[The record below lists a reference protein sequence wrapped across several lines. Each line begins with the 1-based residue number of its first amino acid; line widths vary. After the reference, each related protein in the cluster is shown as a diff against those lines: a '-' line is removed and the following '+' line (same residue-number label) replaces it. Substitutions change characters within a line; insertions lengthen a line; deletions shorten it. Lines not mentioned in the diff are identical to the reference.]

1 MEIRIWSLFGIW
13 DFRGYSFCRTGF
25 SKPIRTDRVDEMTK
39 QFAFKGASDMPTI
52 SISFG
57 NMDWNKTGAW
67 RSQRPFYEDKT
78 PPCSAAC
85 PLGNDIVAF
94 IRKIAE
100 GDLEGSWNLI
110 KEENPFPGVCGRV
123 CFHPCEAKC
132 NRGKYDEPIAVHA
145 LERFVADFASNLSER
160 AEKVPGARKG
170 KIAIVGSGPA
180 GWSCAYHLARL
191 QYDVTVF
198 ESSSLTGGMLRMGIP
213 SYRLPRGVLDQ
224 EISRIVA
231 LGVEIR
237 TGNAFGE
244 DLSLD
249 GLRDYQA
256 IFIATGAHRSRS
268 LHIPGEKG
276 KSVLSGIGLLRK
288 INLAKN
294 GKLGNKIAIIG
305 GGNTAVDVARSV
317 IRMGKKAT
325 ILYRRSKEEMPAFED
340 EIAEAMEEG
349 VKMRYLVNPIRI
361 QQKGSL
367 KRLECL
373 RMELG
378 EKDETGRRRPVPIPD
393 SNFFIEADS
402 AIIAAGEEIEVSF
415 LPKGM
420 ERKEGIVLTTR
431 DGSTGIKGIFAGGDL
446 TSNQRTVAHAIGS
459 GKKAALAIDCY
470 LKGKDSEEAIREILI
485 GGGPSLSIF
494 RYLHP
499 EERSRSPHVVT
510 FEELNTDYF
519 EPSGKQKESKSLAKK
534 RIKGFEEVTST
545 LTEGSALREA
555 ERCFSCGTCNEC
567 ENCYVFCPDASVIK
581 TGEMFS
587 RQVDYDFCKGC
598 GICLSE
604 CPRGAI
610 SFKEEAR

>member
-1 MEIRIWSLFGIW
+1 MSNSIH
-13 DFRGYSFCRTGF
+13 
-25 SKPIRTDRVDEMTK
+25 
-39 QFAFKGASDMPTI
+39 FKGVSDMPMI

-85 PLGNDIVAF
+85 PVGNDIVAF
-94 IRKIAE
+94 IRKITE
-100 GDLEGSWNLI
+100 GDLEGSWNVI
-110 KEENPFPGVCGRV
+110 KEENPFPGICGRV

-132 NRGKYDEPIAVHA
+132 NRGKYDEPIAIHA
-145 LERFVADFASNLSER
+145 LERFVADLASNLN
-160 AEKVPGARKG
+160 EKMKRVTGAGKG
-170 KIAIVGSGPA
+170 KIAIIGSGPA
-180 GWSCAYHLARL
+180 GLGCAYHLARL

-198 ESSSLTGGMLRMGIP
+198 ESSSSTGGMLRMGIP
-213 SYRLPRGVLDQ
+213 SYRLPRDVLDQ

-237 TGNAFGE
+237 TGIALGE
-244 DLSLD
+244 NLSLD

-256 IFIATGAHRSRS
+256 IFIASGAHRSRS

-276 KSVLSGIGLLRK
+276 KDVLSGLGLLKK
-288 INLAKN
+288 INLAKK
-294 GKLGNKIAIIG
+294 GKLGNRIAIIG
-305 GGNTAVDVARSV
+305 GGNTAIDVARSV

-340 EIAEAMEEG
+340 EIVEAIEEG
-349 VKMRYLVNPIRI
+349 VKIRYLVNPMRI
-361 QQKGSL
+361 QQRDSL

-378 EKDETGRRRPVPIPD
+378 EKDETGRRRPIPVPN

-402 AIIAAGEEIEVSF
+402 VIIAAGEEIEVSF
-415 LPKGM
+415 LPKGV
-420 ERKEGIVLTTR
+420 ERKEGIVLTRR

-470 LKGKDSEEAIREILI
+470 LRGKDSEEAIQQILI
-485 GGGPSLSIF
+485 GEGPSLSIF
-494 RYLHP
+494 RYLQP
-499 EERSRSPHVVT
+499 EERKMNPHVVA
-510 FEELNTDYF
+510 FEELNMDYF
-519 EPSGKQKESKSLAKK
+519 EPSKRQKQSKGLAKK
-534 RIKGFEEVTST
+534 RIRGFEEVTFT
-545 LTEGSALREA
+545 LTEDRAVKEA

-567 ENCYVFCPDASVIK
+567 ENCYVFCPDTSVIK

-587 RQVDYDFCKGC
+587 HQVDYDFCKGC

-610 SFKEEAR
+610 SLKEEAR

>member
-1 MEIRIWSLFGIW
+1 MAEQIN
-13 DFRGYSFCRTGF
+13 
-25 SKPIRTDRVDEMTK
+25 
-39 QFAFKGASDMPTI
+39 FKGVSDMPMI
-52 SISFG
+52 AVSFG

-85 PLGNDIVAF
+85 PAGNDIVAF
-94 IRKIAE
+94 IRKITE
-100 GDLEGSWNLI
+100 GDLKGSWNVI

-132 NRGKYDEPIAVHA
+132 NRENYDEAIAIHA
-145 LERFVADFASNLSER
+145 LERFVADLASNLNEKI
-160 AEKVPGARKG
+160 EKVPGARRG

-180 GWSCAYHLARL
+180 GLSCAYHLARL

-198 ESSSLTGGMLRMGIP
+198 ESSSSAGGVLRMGIP
-213 SYRLPRGVLDQ
+213 SYRLPRDVLDQ

-237 TGNAFGE
+237 TGIAFGE
-244 DLSLD
+244 KLSLD
-249 GLRDYQA
+249 DLGDYQA
-256 IFIATGAHRSRS
+256 IFVASGAHRSRS
-268 LHIPGEKG
+268 LQIPGEKG
-276 KSVLSGIGLLRK
+276 KDVLSGLGLLRK
-288 INLAKN
+288 INLAKK
-294 GKLGNKIAIIG
+294 GKLGNRVAIIG

-340 EIAEAMEEG
+340 EMAEAIEEG
-349 VKMRYLVNPIRI
+349 VKIRYLVNPIRI
-361 QQKGSL
+361 QQKDSL

-378 EKDETGRRRPVPIPD
+378 EKDETGRRKPVPVPN

-402 AIIAAGEEIEVSF
+402 VAIAAGEEIEVSF
-415 LPKGM
+415 LPKGV
-420 ERKEGIVLTTR
+420 ERKEGIVLTRR
-431 DGSTGIKGIFAGGDL
+431 DGSTGVKGIFAGGDL
-446 TSNQRTVAHAIGS
+446 TSNKRTVAHAIGS

-470 LKGKDSEEAIREILI
+470 LKGKDSEETIRQILI
-485 GGGPSLSIF
+485 GEGPSLSTF

-499 EERSRSPHVVT
+499 EERKMNPHVVA

-519 EPSGKQKESKSLAKK
+519 ETSKRQKESKGLVKK
-534 RIKGFEEVTST
+534 RIRGFEEVTST
-545 LTEGSALREA
+545 LTEESAVKEA

-581 TGEMFS
+581 TGETFLHQM
-587 RQVDYDFCKGC
+587 DYDFCKGC